1 MKGKLHG
8 IIFSYEKRSGLREL
22 TESRMPASVP
32 FAGRYRLIDFIL
44 SSMVNAGMT
53 DVGVAIQG
61 NYQSLLDHLGSGK
74 DWDLSRKHGGLRLL
88 PAFADDNVVGGIREY
103 RGKMEALA
111 GVRSYLE
118 GIRQKHVVLADS
130 DLIINIPM
138 QDVYQA
144 HIASGADITAV
155 CTSNVESDADVT
167 FFRLDE
173 TGRVRETL
181 FPLRDRAGCHRSL
194 EIYVLSKELLL
205 NLVDECMSHDLTSFR
220 GAVLQS
226 KAKELHIQSYV
237 WDGYAAQ
244 IRSVKEYYDRSLELL
259 DPAIRREVFPAER
272 PIHTKERNDA
282 STYVDPAGVCCNCL
296 VADGC
301 TIEGTVENSI
311 LFRGVSVAKGA
322 EVKGCILMQDTT
334 VSRDAVLQNVIAD
347 KDVVVKDS
355 CTLMGT
361 PGYPMTIAKGSVV

>member
-1 MKGKLHG
+1 MKGLHG
-8 IIFSYEKRSGLREL
+8 IIFSYEKRAGLREL
-22 TESRMPASVP
+22 TEARMPASVP
-32 FAGRYRLIDFIL
+32 FAGRYRLIDFVL
-44 SSMVNAGMT
+44 SSMVNAGIT

-88 PAFADDNVVGGIREY
+88 PAFADDNLMNGAREY
-103 RGKMEALA
+103 RGRMEALA

-118 GIRQKHVVLADS
+118 DIRQSHVVLADS
-130 DLIINIPM
+130 DLIVNLPL

-144 HIASGADITAV
+144 HLASGADITAV
-155 CTSNVESDADVT
+155 CTSDLDSEGDVT

-173 TGRVRETL
+173 TGRVAEVL

-194 EIYVLSKELLL
+194 EIYILSKDLLL
-205 NLVDECMSHDLTSFR
+205 KLVDECQSHDQVSFR
-220 GAVLQS
+220 GAALQART
-226 KAKELHIQSYV
+226 KDLHIQSYV

-244 IRSVKEYYDRSLELL
+244 IRSVKEYYERSLELL
-259 DPAIRREVFPAER
+259 NPSIRREVFAPGR

-311 LFRGVSVAKGA
+311 LFRGVRVAKGA
-322 EVKGCILMQDTT
+322 EVKDCILMQDT
-334 VSRDAVLQNVIAD
+334 VISRDAVVHHVIAD
-347 KDVVVKDS
+347 KDVVVKES
-355 CTLMGT
+355 RTLMGH
-361 PGYPMTIAKGSVV
+361 GSYPMTIAKGSKV

>member
-1 MKGKLHG
+1 MKGLHG
-8 IIFSYEKRSGLREL
+8 IIFSYEKHNDLREL
-22 TESRMPASVP
+22 TANRTPSSVP
-32 FAGRYRLIDFIL
+32 FAGRYRIIDFIL
-44 SSMVNAGMT
+44 SSMVNASIT
-53 DVGVAIQG
+53 DVGVVMDG

-88 PAFADDNVVGGIREY
+88 PPFASGGTRGGF

-118 GIRQKHVVLADS
+118 GIRQSHVVLADS
-130 DLIINIPM
+130 DLIINIPL

-144 HIASGADITAV
+144 HLASGADITAV
-155 CTSNVESDADVT
+155 CTSNVDSDCDVT
-167 FFRLDE
+167 FFRLDGE
-173 TGRVRETL
+173 GRVGEVL
-181 FPLRDRAGCHRSL
+181 FPLRDRTGCYRSL
-194 EIYVLSKELLL
+194 EIYVLSKQLLL
-205 NLVDECMSHDLTSFR
+205 DLVDECMSHDQTSFR
-220 GAVLQS
+220 GAVLQA
-226 KAKELHIQSYV
+226 KAKELHIQGYV

-244 IRSVKEYYDRSLELL
+244 IRSLKEYHDRSLELL
-259 DPAIRREVFPAER
+259 DPAIRREVFAAGR

-322 EVKGCILMQDTT
+322 EVKDCILMQDTT
-334 VSRDAVLQNVIAD
+334 VSRDAVLHHVIAD
-347 KDVVVKDS
+347 KDVVVKEAR
-355 CTLMGT
+355 TLMGHEH
-361 PGYPMTIAKGSVV
+361 YPMTIVKGSEV

>member
-22 TESRMPASVP
+22 TEARMPASVP
-32 FAGRYRLIDFIL
+32 FGGRYRLVDFIL
-44 SSMVNAGMT
+44 SSMVNAGIT
-53 DVGVAIQG
+53 DVGVVLQG
-61 NYQSLLDHLGSGK
+61 NYQSLTIILGSGK

-88 PAFADDNVVGGIREY
+88 PAFADDEIVGGVREF

-130 DLIINIPM
+130 DLIINIPL

-155 CTSNVESDADVT
+155 CTSNVDSDADVT
-167 FFRLDE
+167 FFRLDDA
-173 TGRVRETL
+173 GRVKETL
-181 FPLRDRAGCHRSL
+181 FPLRDRTGCHRSL

-205 NLVDECMSHDLTSFR
+205 KLVDDCMSHDLTSFR
-220 GAVLQS
+220 SAVLQAQAPS
-226 KAKELHIQSYV
+226 LHIQGYV

-244 IRSVKEYYDRSLELL
+244 IRSVKEYYERSLELL
-259 DPAIRREVFPAER
+259 DPSIRREVFPAGR

-322 EVKGCILMQDTT
+322 EVKDCILMQDTA
-334 VSRDAVLQNVIAD
+334 VSRDAVLRHVIAD
-347 KDVVVKDS
+347 KDVVVKEA

-361 PGYPMTIAKGSVV
+361 ANYPMSIAKGSKV

>member
-1 MKGKLHG
+1 MKSKLHG
-8 IIFSYEKRSGLREL
+8 IIFSYEKRSGMREL

-53 DVGVAIQG
+53 DVGVVIQG

-74 DWDLSRKHGGLRLL
+74 DWDLSRSHGGLRLL
-88 PAFADDNVVGGIREY
+88 PAFADDNLVGVDRPY

-118 GIRQKHVVLADS
+118 GIRQSHVVLADS
-130 DLIINIPM
+130 DLVINIPL

-144 HIASGADITAV
+144 HIDSGADITAV
-155 CTSNVESDADVT
+155 CTSDLTGPADSAY
-167 FFRLDE
+167 FRLDE
-173 TGRVRETL
+173 EGGIREVL
-181 FPLRDRAGCHRSL
+181 YPLNDPAGCHRSL
-194 EIYVLSKELLL
+194 EIYVLSKKLLL
-205 NLVDECMSHDLTSFR
+205 ELVDECMSHDLTSFR
-220 GAVLQS
+220 ASVLQR
-226 KAKELHIQSYV
+226 KASDLRLRSYV

-244 IRSVKEYYDRSLELL
+244 IRTLKGYYLRSMELL
-259 DPAIRREVFPAER
+259 DPAIRREVFPVGR
-272 PIHTKERNDA
+272 PVFTKERSEA

-334 VSRDAVLQNVIAD
+334 VSRDAVLQNIIAD
-347 KDVVVKDS
+347 KDVVVKES

-361 PGYPMTIAKGSVV
+361 PEYPMTIAKGSVV

>member
-1 MKGKLHG
+1 MKGLHG
-8 IIFSYEKRSGLREL
+8 VIFSYEKQSGMREL
-22 TESRMPASVP
+22 TEARMPASVP
-32 FAGRYRLIDFIL
+32 FAGRYRMIDFIL
-44 SSMVNAGMT
+44 SCMVNASVT
-53 DVGVAIQG
+53 DVGVVLQG

-74 DWDLSRKHGGLRLL
+74 DWDLSRSHGGLRLL
-88 PAFADDNVVGGIREY
+88 PAFADDQAAHLHREY

-118 GIRQKHVVLADS
+118 EIRQSHVVLADS
-130 DLIINIPM
+130 DLIINIPI

-144 HIASGADITAV
+144 HLASGADITAV
-155 CTSNVESDADVT
+155 CTSDVSTSGDMT

-173 TGRVRETL
+173 SGRVKETL
-181 FPLRDRAGCHRSL
+181 FPLRDRTGCYRSL
-194 EIYVLSKELLL
+194 EIYILSKELLL
-205 NLVDECMSHDLTSFR
+205 RLVDECMSHDQVSFR
-220 GAVLQS
+220 GAVLQA
-226 KAKELHIQSYV
+226 KAGELNIQSYV

-272 PIHTKERNDA
+272 PIHTKERNEA

-322 EVKGCILMQDTT
+322 EVKNCILMQDTV
-334 VSRDAVLQNVIAD
+334 VSRDAVLHHVIAD
-347 KDVVVKDS
+347 KDVLVMES
-355 CTLMGT
+355 RTLMGHEH
-361 PGYPMTIAKGSVV
+361 YPMTIAKGSKV

>member
-167 FFRLDE
+167 FFRLDD

-181 FPLRDRAGCHRSL
+181 FPLRDRTGCHRSL

-205 NLVDECMSHDLTSFR
+205 NLVDECMSHDLASFR
-220 GAVLQS
+220 GAVLQA
-226 KAKELHIQSYV
+226 KARELHIQGYV

-259 DPAIRREVFPAER
+259 DPAIRREIFPAGR

-347 KDVVVKDS
+347 KDVVVKES
-355 CTLMGT
+355 CTLIGHAN
-361 PGYPMTIAKGSVV
+361 YPMTIAKGSEV